1 MRNII
6 GIALITNLIF
16 GINPPKSGSFPNGF
30 WESMDAQG
38 IGQNYGDPGWVQKIN
53 NWKNSQNRDAQLEF
67 RIPVLL
73 GKYSDVSSTYFSAN
87 DYETLLFGNNPTGSM
102 KEYYHEISYGNF
114 TVNGD
119 AGGWYNSSSTMSQ
132 AVENAREYVANVAA
146 LADGDFDYGL
156 YDNDGPDNI
165 PNSGDDDGYVDG
177 LIVVY
182 SGCGAEWSPGNDNLW
197 PHASS
202 LGSYDY
208 TSNDASANGGNIIV
222 SSYAVCPELSGGGDC
237 NTSTIRPMG
246 VYAHEF
252 GHVLGLPD
260 LYDRDNSDGD
270 SEGVGEWCLMAS
282 GSWLG
287 IGGDTPAHM
296 SAWCKSEMGWLNP
309 TVLTTNANG
318 IEIPE
323 IETQPYAL
331 KIWEDDFEFDRYF
344 LIENRQ
350 AIGFDSDINGTGLL
364 IYHIDESRRYGS
376 SFFSGG
382 PVNDDAAHK
391 LVDLE
396 EADGANNLDNKDNR
410 GDAGDPFP
418 GSSLNGNFNELTI
431 PSSNNYDSEITGI
444 AVNEISDSDTIM
456 TANIEIRPTAGYAI
470 VYDEGGIS
478 GYSYGYSD
486 PNPTYAGVVFTPTRS
501 GMLEEIDFGSPFSDL
516 NFELMVYESF
526 NGVNPGSLLGTYTG
540 YISES
545 GWHTVEIDPV
555 EVFDGVSFFVAVVF
569 EGSVYAS
576 FDYSQIYTGNSYLS
590 PDGVNYYEDIS
601 YYGNLNIRSKISH
614 DELSIG
620 DNSTIAKSFELFPAY
635 PNPFNPVTTLSYSLN
650 EETEVSFI
658 IYDIMGHEIK
668 TLVNSKQV
676 PGLKRIQWNS
686 KDNYGKKVP
695 SGIYVSSIRAGGVV
709 LNQKITLIK

>member
-1 MRNII
+1 MKNII
-6 GIALITNLIF
+6 SIVITINLIF
-16 GINPPKSGSFPNGF
+16 GINPPKSGTFPSGF

-38 IGQNYGDPGWVQKIN
+38 IGQNYGDPGWVKKIN
-53 NWKNSQNRDAQLEF
+53 NWKKSQSRDTQLEF

-73 GKYSDVSSTYFSAN
+73 GKYSDVSSTYFSAS
-87 DYETLLFGNNPTGSM
+87 DYQTLLFGNNQTGSM

-114 TVNGD
+114 TVDGD
-119 AGGWYNSSSTMSQ
+119 AGGWYNSSSTMAQ

-156 YDNDGPDNI
+156 YDNDGPDNV

-208 TSNDASANGGNIIV
+208 ATNDASANGGNIIV

-237 NTSTIRPMG
+237 NTSVIRPMG

-260 LYDRDNSDGD
+260 LYDRDDSNGD

-296 SAWCKSEMGWLNP
+296 SAWCKSEMGWVNP
-309 TVLTTNANG
+309 TVLSSNANG
-318 IEIPE
+318 LEIPE

-396 EADGANNLDNKDNR
+396 EADGANNLDNNDNR

-431 PSSNNYDSEITGI
+431 PSPNNYESEITGI
-444 AVNEISDSDTIM
+444 SVNEISDSDTVM

-501 GMLEEIDFGSPFSDL
+501 GILEEIDFGSPFSDL
-516 NFELMVYESF
+516 NYELMVYESF
-526 NGVNPGSLLGTYTG
+526 NGANPGSLLGTYTG

-555 EVFDGVSFFVAVVF
+555 DVIVGVSFFVSVVF
-569 EGSVYAS
+569 EGSIYAS

-614 DELSIG
+614 DELSLG
-620 DNSTIAKSFELFPAY
+620 NNSTIAKSFELFPAY
-635 PNPFNPVTTLSYSLN
+635 PNPFNPVTTLSYSIN

-658 IYDIMGHEIK
+658 IYDIAGHEIK

-676 PGLKRIQWNS
+676 PGLKKVQWNS